1 MYKMKKK
8 KVLYV
13 ATEYAPGMIPFAAS
27 IINTAMKQNI
37 YEVYAFCVNSGNKS
51 YRDYM
56 SFDNERYFCYEYP
69 KSKVEK
75 IIYKFYPYGIIRTL
89 KGIIKDKDIDKVH
102 LLTGDFSLSL
112 MNFSSIGMQKNIFY
126 TVHDLH
132 PHTSNSMSCL
142 GKVLHRHV
150 LNATKSLI
158 LHIPNLTTCSKSQ
171 FNELK
176 LQFPFK
182 NVSFSQFP
190 SLVTSKIKKG
200 SQQVPEL
207 KGVDD
212 YILFFGTIDHYK
224 GVDDLVQ
231 AYLKSNCKG
240 RCKLVIAGRGNIS
253 INDSTD
259 IIWLDRFIL
268 DEEISNLFKKA
279 KIVVYP
285 YKNITMSGVLSI
297 ALYFSKYIIC
307 SDLDFFKQYKN
318 NSITYFPRSNVEALS
333 ECLDRSYSLAKPI
346 VKNVYKDYFSEE
358 KLIQDLL
365 NFYGLN

>member
-1 MYKMKKK
+1 
-8 KVLYV
+8 
-13 ATEYAPGMIPFAAS
+13 
-27 IINTAMKQNI
+27 
-37 YEVYAFCVNSGNKS
+37 
-51 YRDYM
+51 
-56 SFDNERYFCYEYP
+56 
-69 KSKVEK
+69 
-75 IIYKFYPYGIIRTL
+75 
-89 KGIIKDKDIDKVH
+89 
-102 LLTGDFSLSL
+102 
-112 MNFSSIGMQKNIFY
+112 MQKNIFY